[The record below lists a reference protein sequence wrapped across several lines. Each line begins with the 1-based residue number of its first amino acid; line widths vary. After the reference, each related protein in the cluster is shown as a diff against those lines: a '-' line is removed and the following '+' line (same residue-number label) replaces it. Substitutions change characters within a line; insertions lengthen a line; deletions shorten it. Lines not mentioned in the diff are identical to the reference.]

1 MKIFY
6 ITPLLLACWG
16 LAVDA
21 SAQNAGAKTSKPAA
35 KPAKQRQ
42 AAPANSVSR
51 TEIRSTATQMAAGIA
66 AAEAALEPAELAM
79 AESVHTG
86 VMPCEMGTSV
96 TLASDPAAPGY
107 FDMHGKN
114 FRFRMVPVITVT
126 GAIRLEDR
134 QAGAVWLQL
143 PNKSMLMNQKIGQR
157 MADGCMSQSQLV
169 VAQGMKD
176 APPPDL
182 LGPPAA
188 GSVTT
193 TRP

>member
-66 AAEAALEPAELAM
+66 AAEAALEPAELAI

-169 VAQGMKD
+169 VAQAMKD

-188 GSVTT
+188 GPMPAS
-193 TRP
+193 RP

>member
-6 ITPLLLACWG
+6 ITPLILACWG

-42 AAPANSVSR
+42 AAPASSVSR
-51 TEIRSTATQMAAGIA
+51 TEIRSTAIQMAAGIA
-66 AAEAALEPAELAM
+66 AAEAALEPAELAI

-169 VAQGMKD
+169 VAQEMKD

-182 LGPPAA
+182 LGSPAMVPV
-188 GSVTT
+188 S
-193 TRP
+193 RP

>member
-16 LAVDA
+16 LAFEA
-21 SAQNAGAKTSKPAA
+21 SAQNAVAKTSKPAA
-35 KPAKQRQ
+35 KPAKPRQ

-66 AAEAALEPAELAM
+66 AAEAALEPAELAI

-169 VAQGMKD
+169 VAQAMKD

>member
-66 AAEAALEPAELAM
+66 AAEAALEPAELAI

-169 VAQGMKD
+169 VAQAMKD

-182 LGPPAA
+182 LGPPAMVPV
-188 GSVTT
+188 S
-193 TRP
+193 RP

>member
-42 AAPANSVSR
+42 AAPASSVSR

-66 AAEAALEPAELAM
+66 AAEAALEPAELAI

-114 FRFRMVPVITVT
+114 FRFRMVPVTTAT

-169 VAQGMKD
+169 VAQAMKD

-188 GSVTT
+188 VSVTT

>member
-1 MKIFY
+1 MRIFY

-66 AAEAALEPAELAM
+66 AAEAALEPAELAI

-169 VAQGMKD
+169 VAQAMKD

-182 LGPPAA
+182 LGPPAMVPV
-188 GSVTT
+188 S
-193 TRP
+193 RP

>member
-1 MKIFY
+1 MNFIY
-6 ITPLLLACWG
+6 MTSLLLACCS
-16 LAVDA
+16 LAFEV
-21 SAQNAGAKTSKPAA
+21 SAQTAGANTSKPAA
-35 KPAKQRQ
+35 KPAKQRK
-42 AAPANSVSR
+42 AAPANSISR
-51 TEIRSTATQMAAGIA
+51 IEIRSTATQMAAGIA
-66 AAEAALEPAELAM
+66 AAEAALEPTELAI
-79 AESVHTG
+79 AERVHTG

-107 FDMHGKN
+107 FDMHGRN
-114 FRFRMVPVITVT
+114 FRFRMVPVTTVT

-157 MADGCMSQSQLV
+157 MADGCMSQLQLV
-169 VAQGMKD
+169 VAQAMKD

-188 GSVTT
+188 VPAPAS
-193 TRP
+193 RP

>member
-42 AAPANSVSR
+42 AAPASSVSR
-51 TEIRSTATQMAAGIA
+51 TEIRSTAIQMAAGIA

-79 AESVHTG
+79 ADSVHTG

-169 VAQGMKD
+169 VAQAMKD

-188 GSVTT
+188 GFVTT

>member
-16 LAVDA
+16 LSVDA

-51 TEIRSTATQMAAGIA
+51 IEIRSTATQMAAGIA
-66 AAEAALEPAELAM
+66 AAEAALEPAELAI

-169 VAQGMKD
+169 VAQAMKD

-182 LGPPAA
+182 LGPPAMVPV
-188 GSVTT
+188 S
-193 TRP
+193 RP

>member
-16 LAVDA
+16 LAFEA
-21 SAQNAGAKTSKPAA
+21 SAQNAGTKTPKPAA

-42 AAPANSVSR
+42 EAPANSVSR

-66 AAEAALEPAELAM
+66 AAEAALEPAELAI

-114 FRFRMVPVITVT
+114 FRFRMVPVTTVT

-134 QAGAVWLQL
+134 KAGAVWLQL

-169 VAQGMKD
+169 VAQAMKD

-188 GSVTT
+188 VSVTT

>member
-79 AESVHTG
+79 ADSVYTG

-143 PNKSMLMNQKIGQR
+143 PKKSMLMNQKIGQR

-169 VAQGMKD
+169 VAQAMKD

>member
-42 AAPANSVSR
+42 AAPASSVSR
-51 TEIRSTATQMAAGIA
+51 TEIRSTAIQMAAGIA